1 LQQRIGRYLDP
12 ADYAPFGCACP
23 EERLRHNPPCYE
35 ARSRREDF
43 RTRSIHAA
51 QPVCLR
57 YRENS
62 IQIRPWRPRVA
73 EMTDHQPL
81 LSVRGFNP
89 RLAGRRY
96 PQRAWNSR
104 LQRCQMA
111 EQLSA
116 RNARISAVSPRI
128 SRWSAQRLPMH
139 CAFTRREI
147 VRTVRKPQSTVSV
160 VLKPRF

>member
-1 LQQRIGRYLDP
+1 
-12 ADYAPFGCACP
+12 
-23 EERLRHNPPCYE
+23 
-35 ARSRREDF
+35 
-43 RTRSIHAA
+43 
-51 QPVCLR
+51 
-57 YRENS
+57 
-62 IQIRPWRPRVA
+62 
-73 EMTDHQPL
+73 MTDHRPL

-147 VRTVRKPQSTVSV
+147 VRTVRKPQSTRQVCRPFPP
-160 VLKPRF
+160 KWRFMWKLSSASAGLFFLAPLYRFSIESSEPAYASIQIPSLGQYGLNQNFRVKSCPGFWGR